1 LPGGVHPPEC
11 SACSAGTGYAQGDLR
26 EKPEAPGMKFT
37 SKNCARNARAIVV
50 LLLMVGVAGCI
61 PEYEGEE
68 RVHVVEAGDTIASI
82 ADQYGV
88 SVEALLAANPD
99 VDPDDPQPGQRLE
112 IPDEP
117 GRVHVVE
124 EGDTFLSISEAYG
137 ISVDALIEAN
147 PDADP
152 EDLRVEQ
159 RLQIPEEPEDTYVIR
174 EGDTLFL
181 IAQQYDVSVD
191 DIMAANPGITDHRDV
206 QVGRRLVIPNGQRA
220 EETGRN

>member
-1 LPGGVHPPEC
+1 
-11 SACSAGTGYAQGDLR
+11 
-26 EKPEAPGMKFT
+26 MKVT
-37 SKNCARNARAIVV
+37 SISCARYARAIVV
-50 LLLMVGVAGCI
+50 LLAVVGVAGCI
-61 PEYEGEE
+61 PEYVGEE
-68 RVHVVEAGDTIASI
+68 RVHIVEEGDTIASI

-99 VDPDDPQPGQRLE
+99 IDPDDPQPGQRLE

-137 ISVDALIEAN
+137 ISVDALMEAN

-159 RLQIPEEPEDTYVIR
+159 RLQIPEEPANTHVLR

-191 DIMAANPGITDHRDV
+191 DLMAANPGITDHRDV
-206 QVGRRLVIPNGQRA
+206 QVGRRLVIPNGQA
-220 EETGRN
+220 SDETGLD